1 MLLDLF
7 YMLKKNFLVFILLV
21 FSIISFGQS
30 RFNLPR
36 AKSDKVKFQL
46 IDNLIIIPVNVN
58 GVELSFLLDSGVS
71 KPILFNITNIDTLQ
85 VNNVE
90 TVYLRGLGGGEPIE
104 ALKSQNNLLKI
115 GEAININQDIFVVF
129 DNSINFT
136 PRLGIAVH
144 GIIGYDLFRDFIIEI
159 NYSKKYLRFHK
170 PELYIYKDCKNCE
183 SFILSFFNNKPYING
198 MVKIDSENLP
208 VKLLIDT
215 GSSDAL
221 WLFEEDSLGMK
232 PLNNKYFEDFLGKG
246 LSGSVYGKRSK
257 VKSFSLKS
265 FKLRNVNVAFP
276 DSTSISYARKHED
289 RNGSISGELLK
300 RFNII
305 MDYKNAKITLK
316 KNNKFNSPFH
326 YNKSGIVLE
335 QNGIRV
341 VKEKFLEKVI
351 DHYGRSNEDNT
362 VINFMESIQ
371 LNLKPAFSIV
381 ELRKNSPAERA
392 GLMIGDIILTINGKS
407 THTMKLQ
414 DLVQIFCD
422 KDNKLIRLV
431 VERNFK
437 QMRVNFRLENP
448 LK

>member
-1 MLLDLF
+1 
-7 YMLKKNFLVFILLV
+7 MLKKNFLVFILLV

-36 AKSDKVKFQL
+36 VKSDKVKFQL
-46 IDNLIIIPVNVN
+46 IDNLIIVPVTVN

-115 GEAININQDIFVVF
+115 GDAININQDIFVVF

-144 GIIGYDLFRDFIIEI
+144 GIIGYDLYRDFIIEI
-159 NYSKKYLRFHK
+159 NYSKKYLRLHK
-170 PELYIYKDCKNCE
+170 PELYKYKDCKNCE
-183 SFILSFFNNKPYING
+183 SFNLSFFNNKPYINA

-221 WLFEEDSLGMK
+221 WLFEEDSLGIK
-232 PLNNKYFEDFLGKG
+232 PLNNKYFKDFLGKG
-246 LSGSVYGKRSK
+246 LSGSVYGNRSK

-265 FKLRNVNVAFP
+265 FKLKNVNVAFP

-341 VKEKFLEKVI
+341 VKEKFMEKVI
-351 DHYGRSNEDNT
+351 GHYGRSNEDNT
-362 VINFMESIQ
+362 VINFMESFQ

-414 DLVQIFCD
+414 NLVQIFCD

>member
-46 IDNLIIIPVNVN
+46 IDNLIIVPVTVN

-85 VNNVE
+85 INEVE
-90 TVYLRGLGGGEPIE
+90 TIYIRGLGGGEPVE
-104 ALKSQNNLLKI
+104 ALKSKKNFFKI
-115 GEAININQDIFVVF
+115 GNAININQDIYIVF
-129 DNSINFT
+129 DSSINFT
-136 PRLGIAVH
+136 PRLGVQVH
-144 GIIGYDLFRDFIIEI
+144 GIIGFDLFKDFTVEI
-159 NYSKKYLRFHK
+159 NYSNKYLRFHK
-170 PELYIYKDCKNCE
+170 PETYVYKECKKCE
-183 SFILSFFNNKPYING
+183 SFNLSFYNNKPYING
-198 MVKIDSENLP
+198 MVKIDTENLP

-232 PLNNKYFEDFLGKG
+232 PLNNKYFDDFLGKG

-265 FKLRNVNVAFP
+265 FELKDVNVAFP

-289 RNGSISGELLK
+289 RNGSISGQLLK

-316 KNNKFNSPFH
+316 KNNKFKAPFR

-335 QNGIRV
+335 QDGIRV
-341 VKEKFLEKVI
+341 VKEAQTLLP
-351 DHYGRSNEDNT
+351 DNNNESRDANT
-362 VINFMESIQ
+362 IYVNYLYNYS
-371 LNLKPAFSIV
+371 LKPAFKIA
-381 ELRKNSPAERA
+381 ELRKDSPAEKA
-392 GLMIGDIILTINGKS
+392 GLLVGDIIISINGS
-407 THTMKLQ
+407 GTHTMKLQ
-414 DLVQIFCD
+414 DIIQMFSEE
-422 KDNKLIRLV
+422 DNKLMRLV
-431 VERNFK
+431 VERNFN

>member
-1 MLLDLF
+1 
-7 YMLKKNFLVFILLV
+7 MLKKYILA
-21 FSIISFGQS
+21 FSLIVYVINTFGQS
-30 RFNLPR
+30 KFNLTK

-46 IDNLIIIPVNVN
+46 IDNLIIVPIELN

-85 VNNVE
+85 VNDVE
-90 TVYLRGLGGGEPIE
+90 TVYLRGLGGGEPVE
-104 ALKSQNNLLKI
+104 ALKSQHNILKI
-115 GEAININQDIFVVF
+115 GDAINISQDVFVVF
-129 DNSINFT
+129 DNTINFT
-136 PRLGIAVH
+136 PRLGVAVH
-144 GIIGYDLFRDFIIEI
+144 GIIGFDLFRDFTVEI
-159 NYSKKYLRFHK
+159 NYNKKYLRFHK
-170 PELYIYKDCKNCE
+170 PEVYEYKDCKKCE
-183 SFILSFFNNKPYING
+183 SFYLSFYNNKPYINAS
-198 MVKIDSENLP
+198 VQIDSENLP

-221 WLFEEDSLGMK
+221 WLFEDDSLSMK
-232 PLNNKYFEDFLGKG
+232 PNDNKYFEDFLGKG

-257 VKSFSLKS
+257 VNSFSLKS
-265 FKLRNVNVAFP
+265 FKLKDVNVAFP

-316 KNNKFNSPFH
+316 RNSKFKSPFH

-341 VKEKFLEKVI
+341 VKERYMEKVI

-362 VINFMESIQ
+362 VINFMESLR

-381 ELRKNSPAERA
+381 ELRKGSPAERA
-392 GLMIGDIILTINGKS
+392 GLMIGDVILSINGKG

-414 DLVQIFCD
+414 DIVQMFSD
-422 KDNKLIRLV
+422 HDNKLMRLV
-431 VERNFK
+431 VERNYS
-437 QMRVNFRLENP
+437 QMRVNFRLEDP
-448 LK
+448 LKQKNFQ

>member
-46 IDNLIIIPVNVN
+46 IDNLIIVPVTVN

-85 VNNVE
+85 INEVE
-90 TVYLRGLGGGEPIE
+90 TIYIRGLGGGEPVE
-104 ALKSQNNLLKI
+104 ALKSKKNFFKI
-115 GEAININQDIFVVF
+115 GNAININQDIYIVF
-129 DNSINFT
+129 DSSINFT
-136 PRLGIAVH
+136 PRLGVQVH
-144 GIIGYDLFRDFIIEI
+144 GIIGFDLFKDFTVEI
-159 NYSKKYLRFHK
+159 NYSNKYLRFHK
-170 PELYIYKDCKNCE
+170 PETYVYKECKKCE
-183 SFILSFFNNKPYING
+183 SFNLSFYNNKPYING
-198 MVKIDSENLP
+198 MVKIDTENLP

-232 PLNNKYFEDFLGKG
+232 PLNNKYFDDFLGKG

-265 FKLRNVNVAFP
+265 FELKDVNVAFP

-289 RNGSISGELLK
+289 RNGSISGQLLK

-316 KNNKFNSPFH
+316 KNNKFKAPFL

-335 QNGIRV
+335 QDGIRV
-341 VKEKFLEKVI
+341 VKEAQTLLP
-351 DHYGRSNEDNT
+351 DNNNESRDANT
-362 VINFMESIQ
+362 IYVNYLYNYS
-371 LNLKPAFSIV
+371 LKPAFKIA
-381 ELRKNSPAERA
+381 ELRKDSPAEKA
-392 GLMIGDIILTINGKS
+392 GLLVGDIIISINGS
-407 THTMKLQ
+407 GTHTMKLQ
-414 DLVQIFCD
+414 DIIQMFSEE
-422 KDNKLIRLV
+422 DNKLMRLV
-431 VERNFK
+431 VERNFN

>member
-1 MLLDLF
+1 
-7 YMLKKNFLVFILLV
+7 MLKKITLVLLFFIC
-21 FSIISFGQS
+21 SIVSFGQS
-30 RFNLPR
+30 RFNLPK
-36 AKSDKVKFQL
+36 ANSNKIKFQL
-46 IDNLIIIPVNVN
+46 IDNLIIIPVEVN
-58 GVELSFLLDSGVS
+58 GVDLSFLLDTGVS

-104 ALKSQNNLLKI
+104 ALKSQNNLFKI
-115 GEAININQDIFVVF
+115 GDAINIDQDIFVVF

-136 PRLGIAVH
+136 PRLGIPVH
-144 GIIGYDLFRDFIIEI
+144 GIIGFDLFRDFIVEI
-159 NYSKKYLRFHK
+159 NYSSKFIRLNK
-170 PELYIYKDCKNCE
+170 PASYEYKNCKKCE
-183 SFILSFFNNKPYING
+183 QFNLLFYNNKPYINST
-198 MVKIDSENLP
+198 VNIYDKNLP

-246 LSGSVYGKRSK
+246 LSGNVHGKRSK

-265 FKLRNVNVAFP
+265 FVLKNVNVAFP

-289 RNGSISGELLK
+289 RNGSISGELLR

-305 MDYKNAKITLK
+305 LDYKNARLTLK
-316 KNNKFNSPFH
+316 KNKQFRSPFR

-335 QNGIRV
+335 QNGIRAI
-341 VKEKFLEKVI
+341 KEQYFEKSF
-351 DHYGRSNEDNT
+351 DHYGRTNEDNT
-362 VINFMESIQ
+362 VVNFTESFR
-371 LNLKPAFSIV
+371 LNFKPAFTIV
-381 ELRKNSPAERA
+381 ELRKDSPAEKV
-392 GLMIGDIILTINGKS
+392 GLSIGDVILTINGKG

-414 DLVQIFCD
+414 DLVEIFSGD
-422 KDNKLIRLV
+422 DNKLIRLEI
-431 VERNFK
+431 ERNFIP
-437 QMRVNFRLENP
+437 MRFAFRLENP